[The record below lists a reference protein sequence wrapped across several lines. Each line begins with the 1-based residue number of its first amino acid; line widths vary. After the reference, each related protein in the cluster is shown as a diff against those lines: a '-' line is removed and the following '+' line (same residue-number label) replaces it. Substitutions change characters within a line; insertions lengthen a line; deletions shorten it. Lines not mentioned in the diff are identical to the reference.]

1 MKRLRHLV
9 FCLSALLATNS
20 WANTDA
26 LTLHGEGSL
35 RWLGLKIYDARLF
48 STGRLA
54 PERLMESP
62 FALEL
67 TYARNFAGAA
77 IAERSVE
84 EMRKI
89 GAGRPDQHGNWQ
101 AAMQRI
107 FPDVRAG
114 DRLRGIH
121 QPGRGASFVLNGETI
136 GSIDD
141 PEFSSAFFAI
151 WLDPRTTEPALRK
164 SLLRLADSR
173 SR

>member
-1 MKRLRHLV
+1 MKTLRYLV
-9 FCLSALLATNS
+9 FSLSTLLASNA

-48 STGRLA
+48 AAGRLA
-54 PERLMESP
+54 PERLMENP

-89 GAGRPDQHGNWQ
+89 GAGRPDQLGAWQ
-101 AAMQRI
+101 AAMQRL

-151 WLDPRTTEPALRK
+151 WLDPRTTEPALRR
-164 SLLRLADSR
+164 SLLRIADSR
-173 SR
+173 PR